1 MNDDQI
7 PPSPSP
13 STGIPVMESKP
24 QTWKLPEG
32 IEDHIESGIL
42 KAISGAVIGGFVG
55 LMMFKSG
62 GGSRAASTAMGVG
75 VACGS
80 ILERA
85 LGDSRLKRG

>member
-1 MNDDQI
+1 MSDDQV
-7 PPSPSP
+7 PPTQSPEIS
-13 STGIPVMESKP
+13 ILESKP

-32 IEDHIESGIL
+32 IENHIESGII
-42 KAISGAVIGGFVG
+42 KTFSGAFIGGLVG
-55 LMMFKSG
+55 VLMFKSG

-85 LGDSRLKRG
+85 LGDYRFNKG